1 MRIIVKNFIGGT
13 PSKGVA
19 PKIIIL
25 EISLNFGKIKDYRV
39 LGFQNIP
46 FNSLKLLEKIP
57 SIHHFKEIYEKATP
71 TEKKYFCLK
80 SKKRKRAK

>member
-1 MRIIVKNFIGGT
+1 MKIIVKNFIGNT
-13 PSKGVA
+13 PSKGVS

-25 EISLNFGKIKDYRV
+25 EIFLNFGRIKDYKV

-57 SIHHFKEIYEKATP
+57 SIHHFKQIYETATE